1 MKKNM
6 FLVAL
11 AVCMSMA
18 LCPLMAQNVSKDYNL
33 KGFTSITLQ
42 SVGDI
47 IFTQSAN
54 YSCRVEGPAEY
65 VEKTQVNVEN
75 GTLIISYAN
84 KKSNKTKNLKLYIS
98 APDLSKV
105 QIAGVGNF
113 TANEILKLK
122 NVTFQLNGVGN
133 CNVKDLRCGDVT
145 LILNGVGNL
154 KLNVGCRSLNAS
166 VNGVGNITLSGK
178 AETANLRRDGVGNI
192 SHKNLKCGNVTTK
205 GWGL

>member
-1 MKKNM
+1 MRKNV
-6 FLVAL
+6 FLVVL
-11 AVCMSMA
+11 AACMSMA
-18 LCPLMAQNVSKDYNL
+18 LCPLMAQNVSKDCNV

-47 IFTQSAN
+47 IFTQSAD
-54 YSCRVEGPAEY
+54 YSCRMEGPAEY

-75 GTLIISYAN
+75 GTLMISYKD

-98 APDLSKV
+98 APDLRNV
-105 QIAGVGNF
+105 QIDGVGNF

-122 NVTFQLNGVGN
+122 DITFQLNGVGN
-133 CNVKDLRCGDVT
+133 CDVKNLRCNNVT
-145 LILNGVGNL
+145 AQLNGVGNL
-154 KLNVGCRSLNAS
+154 KLNVDCGSVSAN

-178 AETANLRRDGVGNI
+178 AETANLRRDGVGSI
-192 SHKNLKCGNVTTK
+192 SHKNLKCDNVTAK